1 MVNKTTLDSTSTS
14 TSSSSSSSSSG
25 GSSSPSCSAT
35 HDDPLSGSGSSSTNA
50 RSTPRPVPFTGSP
63 GVAAHSSGQS
73 PVDFFLQLIDDDI
86 LQMIHRETVRYLE
99 QYMED
104 NKEYLDEH
112 PKARVHELSRHPITL
127 EDIKAFVAI
136 LIGMGIC
143 GFPSI
148 R

>member
-1 MVNKTTLDSTSTS
+1 MVNKTTVDSTSAS
-14 TSSSSSSSSSG
+14 TSSSSSSSA
-25 GSSSPSCSAT
+25 GSSSPSSSAT
-35 HDDPLSGSGSSSTNA
+35 HDDPLSSSGSSSTNA
-50 RSTPRPVPFTGSP
+50 RSTPHPVPFTGSP
-63 GVAAHSSGQS
+63 GVAAHLSGQS
-73 PVDFFLQLIDDDI
+73 LVDFFLQLIDDI
-86 LQMIHRETVRYLE
+86 LRMIHRETVRYLE

-112 PKARVHELSRHPITL
+112 PKVRVHELSRHPITL
-127 EDIKAFVAI
+127 EDIKAFIAI

>member
-1 MVNKTTLDSTSTS
+1 MVNKTILDSTSAS
-14 TSSSSSSSSSG
+14 TSSSSSSSSG
-25 GSSSPSCSAT
+25 GSSSPSSSAT
-35 HDDPLSGSGSSSTNA
+35 HDDPLSSSGSSTNA
-50 RSTPRPVPFTGSP
+50 RSTPHPVPFTGSP
-63 GVAAHSSGQS
+63 GVAAHLSGQS

-99 QYMED
+99 QYMDD
-104 NKEYLDEH
+104 NKDYLDEH

-127 EDIKAFVAI
+127 EDIKAFIAI

-143 GFPSI
+143 GFPLI

>member
-1 MVNKTTLDSTSTS
+1 M
-14 TSSSSSSSSSG
+14 
-25 GSSSPSCSAT
+25 
-35 HDDPLSGSGSSSTNA
+35 
-50 RSTPRPVPFTGSP
+50 
-63 GVAAHSSGQS
+63 SGQS

-86 LQMIHRETVRYLE
+86 LQMIHRETVCYLE
-99 QYMED
+99 QYLED
-104 NKEYLDEH
+104 NKDYLDEH

-127 EDIKAFVAI
+127 EDIKAFIAI